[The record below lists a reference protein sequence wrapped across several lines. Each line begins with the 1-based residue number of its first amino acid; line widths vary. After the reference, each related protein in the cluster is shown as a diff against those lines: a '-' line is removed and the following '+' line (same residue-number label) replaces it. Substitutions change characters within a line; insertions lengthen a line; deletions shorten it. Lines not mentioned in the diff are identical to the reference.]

1 MSINLSRNTRLWVSS
16 VTTGHDN
23 TNTFEIPIQEDYD
36 IGQGVNTSD
45 VSIDEAGPKPS
56 RGSRRFNDSLN
67 PVDWSFST
75 YTTPYLA
82 TNHYLVD
89 MLLWHAL
96 AVGESVAPDFTN
108 TATDSPV
115 CGDPTKF
122 KVQFGKNSEHVLSPI
137 HLYFKIDNQM
147 YLIENAQVAQ
157 AEIGIDISDIF
168 QVAWSGQG
176 TEYVEIAD
184 PAFVDSDGSN
194 GLDYVATAG
203 TSDKYVKVSPAKK
216 YLVNKLT
223 ILDFNSDAAP
233 GGVNDNYS
241 IPITGASVTIAN
253 NITYLTPST
262 LSEVDKPIGSFTGGF
277 EVSGSLNAYLR
288 KTGGDGT
295 TATPYG
301 AAELLSHMLDQLGN
315 TVVNES
321 NIVLHVGGKTP
332 GKQVATI
339 TIPLAHITL
348 PTLEKD
354 DVMSTTIEFKGIGS
368 SSDMQSGDEI
378 FFEFKAS

>member
-1 MSINLSRNTRLWVSS
+1 
-16 VTTGHDN
+16 
-23 TNTFEIPIQEDYD
+23 
-36 IGQGVNTSD
+36 
-45 VSIDEAGPKPS
+45 
-56 RGSRRFNDSLN
+56 
-67 PVDWSFST
+67 
-75 YTTPYLA
+75 
-82 TNHYLVD
+82 
-89 MLLWHAL
+89 
-96 AVGESVAPDFTN
+96 
-108 TATDSPV
+108 
-115 CGDPTKF
+115 
-122 KVQFGKNSEHVLSPI
+122 
-137 HLYFKIDNQM
+137 M